1 MLSTCQDLFLTLAVK
16 GHNHAHS
23 HGISAK
29 GLKALSSKAN
39 INFYLA
45 FLGVAIATIVLL
57 VMVWKASFTEDDEE
71 TRRAASFWTVAFFF
85 IGLMFFVAGI
95 FTFQIYETYN
105 YLAAVLHGLGVG
117 SMVGVFLVGSYSIG
131 ETVTGKSFAFN
142 IFSIVRVIAV
152 LAVIVAVN
160 YRVYRSPKKFEFNK
174 DKIET
179 LDDATIKVLKGL
191 TKRVEVIGFLYEH
204 QKSWDSRIRTIL
216 QKYRNQNM
224 KHFHFRIVNPQRD
237 LDLVNCY
244 GVKPSQASRKVRTP
258 LIVSQGRCVRDKRS
272 KRWKFVGKKAA
283 VARLSEND
291 ITNKLIKVTR
301 ASSKEICFLTGRDQ
315 PSIKAR
321 KRSGRSFYFL
331 NQTLKDKSYKT
342 RSIDLLTTTKVPSS
356 CDVVIHASTLN
367 RPNNTDS
374 NVMYTGGQLVKS
386 EVDQLK
392 EYLAKG
398 GKVMIFQ
405 EPYVKS
411 GLETLIASY
420 GIEQMPGY
428 VTDFAQ
434 SRRSPLVFYTSAFG
448 SHVTTQGLNKRAL
461 SYLMTSGALNFKR
474 IKGTK
479 NVPLLMSTRLTLP
492 RRLGVKKPCCS
503 FLVPNI
509 SDPMFLSLI
518 KRLSMVKRP
527 VMLLNIGRGILEKIV
542 KGVKRGPFVLAATA
556 ARKVKGTKKEARLV
570 VFADSNFATNLFG
583 APGNKALVLNS
594 INWLAQE
601 RDLIAKISRKR
612 RSSSFV
618 RLNSKQNNLVRLT
631 TRFGMPLFFFFVI
644 LFVMAIR
651 RTK

>member
-1 MLSTCQDLFLTLAVK
+1 MLSHVQDLFLTLAVK

-23 HGISAK
+23 HGVSAK
-29 GLKALSSKAN
+29 GLKQLSDKAN
-39 INFYLA
+39 LNYYLA
-45 FLGVAIATIVLL
+45 FLAVAVATIVLL
-57 VMVWKASFTEDDEE
+57 VVVWKASFNDDDEE

-85 IGLMFFVAGI
+85 LGVVFFVAGV
-95 FTFQIYETYN
+95 FTFQVYETYN

-117 SMVGVFLVGSYSIG
+117 SMVGVFLVGSYNLG
-131 ETVTGKSFAFN
+131 EAVTGKSFAFN
-142 IFSIVRVIAV
+142 VFSVVRVVAV

-160 YRVYRSPKKFEFNK
+160 YRVYRSPRKFEFNK

-179 LDDATIKVLKGL
+179 LDGQTIKVLKNL
-191 TKRVEVIGFLYEH
+191 TKRVEVVGFLYEH

-216 QKYRNQNM
+216 QKYRNHNI

-244 GVKPSQASRKVRTP
+244 GVKPSQASRQVRTP
-258 LIVSQGRCVRDKRS
+258 LIVSQGRCVRDKKS

-301 ASSKEICFLTGRDQ
+301 GSSKEICFLTGRDQ
-315 PSIKAR
+315 PGIKSR
-321 KRSGRSFYFL
+321 RRDGRSFYQL
-331 NQTLKDKSYKT
+331 AESLKDKSYKT
-342 RSIDLLTTTKVPSS
+342 RTVDLLTTTRVPSS
-356 CDVVIHASTLN
+356 CDVVVHASTLN

-374 NVMYTGGQLVKS
+374 NVVYTGGQLVKS

-392 EYLAKG
+392 EYLNRG
-398 GKVMIFQ
+398 GKMMVFQ

-411 GLETLIASY
+411 GLEGLMESY
-420 GIEQMPGY
+420 GIQQQAGY
-428 VTDFAQ
+428 VADFAQ
-434 SRRSPLVFYTSAFG
+434 SRRSPLVFYTSSFG
-448 SHVTTQGLNKRAL
+448 SHVTTQGLNRRAL
-461 SYLMTSGALNFKR
+461 SYLMTSGAINFKKV
-474 IKGTK
+474 KGTK
-479 NVPLLMSTRLTLP
+479 NTPLLMSTRLRLP
-492 RRLGVKKPCCS
+492 RRLGVKKTCCS

-509 SDPMFLSLI
+509 SDPTFLSLI

-527 VMLLNIGRGILEKIV
+527 VMLLNIGRGILEKVV

-556 ARKVKGTKKEARLV
+556 ARKIKGTKKEARLV
-570 VFADSNFATNLFG
+570 VFADSNYGTNLFG

-601 RDLIAKISRKR
+601 RDLIASIKRKT
-612 RSSSFV
+612 RSASSV

-631 TRFGMPLFFFFVI
+631 TRFGMPLFFFFII
-644 LFVMAIR
+644 LFVMAVR